1 MGLLLAT
8 AAADAQEN
16 TPGVFLVFCG
26 VTALGRMAAGGQQR
40 YFQRLRPYASDKRW
54 RVREAVAT
62 GLQYVGDASM
72 PLLLEHM
79 QEWVQ
84 GNWYEK
90 RAAAA
95 ALAEPRLLRE
105 AGMARR
111 VLGVLDAITLD
122 ITSSALLHDEA
133 FKVLRQA
140 MGYCWS
146 VAVAALP
153 EAGKPMME
161 KWLRSSEPD
170 VQWIMRE
177 NLKKNRL
184 TVMDADWVARWKRT

>member
-1 MGLLLAT
+1 
-8 AAADAQEN
+8 
-16 TPGVFLVFCG
+16 
-26 VTALGRMAAGGQQR
+26 
-40 YFQRLRPYASDKRW
+40 
-54 RVREAVAT
+54 
-62 GLQYVGDASM
+62 
-72 PLLLEHM
+72 
-79 QEWVQ
+79 
-84 GNWYEK
+84 
-90 RAAAA
+90 
-95 ALAEPRLLRE
+95 
-105 AGMARR
+105 MARR

-122 ITSSALLHDEA
+122 ITSSASLHDEA